1 MGYDGRNYW
10 SAAQKASSGWFSSG
24 WKSSGTGK
32 AGAGKHVAPWKCAG
46 NDGCGYAWNKPQH
59 KYCNK
64 CSQHWDFGQRLA
76 NGKPAAAAGA
86 IGAGTKTTAPVVGGP
101 ATPSPTD
108 DHTDPAFVASERDAL
123 CLKLRRELLSISSV
137 LGTDHVDV
145 VSRTA
150 QLDIL
155 VKEQNDAKPCVPVN
169 ILLQRNLTKQ
179 NKNQGKRKKNDN
191 RLDWALTKLEAAQK
205 EHDDA
210 VSSKADL
217 DKEFVELEAEKAEIL
232 RANPVGTD
240 PNRTNDEVLEGGL
253 DDDWEDMFNDVSDEP
268 DQLSGDAIEQFEKFK
283 KLRSE
288 LRKLCKSVTDNRSQ
302 RMAPQEQAPT
312 PTQGGATEAPT
323 GAACSSLVLAVG
335 AASAGAKPE
344 TSTRS
349 AESGQGGEA
358 SRRKLG

>member
-1 MGYDGRNYW
+1 
-10 SAAQKASSGWFSSG
+10 
-24 WKSSGTGK
+24 
-32 AGAGKHVAPWKCAG
+32 
-46 NDGCGYAWNKPQH
+46 
-59 KYCNK
+59 
-64 CSQHWDFGQRLA
+64 
-76 NGKPAAAAGA
+76 
-86 IGAGTKTTAPVVGGP
+86 
-101 ATPSPTD
+101 
-108 DHTDPAFVASERDAL
+108 
-123 CLKLRRELLSISSV
+123 
-137 LGTDHVDV
+137 
-145 VSRTA
+145 
-150 QLDIL
+150 
-155 VKEQNDAKPCVPVN
+155 VPVN

-191 RLDWALTKLEAAQK
+191 RLEWALTKLEAAQK

-217 DKEFVELEAEKAEIL
+217 DKELVELEAEKAEIL

-240 PNRTNDEVLEGGL
+240 TNRTNDEVLEGGL
-253 DDDWEDMFNDVSDEP
+253 DDEWEDMFNTDMEDMSDEP
-268 DQLSGDAIEQFEKFK
+268 DQLSGDAHEQFEKFK

-323 GAACSSLVLAVG
+323 GAACSSLALALV
-335 AASAGAKPE
+335 AAPAGAKPE